1 MHNSHFNPE
10 ILQTEQ
16 KQHSMISKPKG
27 TILISCS
34 VQLCHADCHAS
45 LSNSSIK
52 PKQPVHELER
62 AIISIIPILKVTKD
76 VPVRARM
83 NESLNILI
91 STSDEF
97 LV

>member
-1 MHNSHFNPE
+1 
-10 ILQTEQ
+10 
-16 KQHSMISKPKG
+16 MISKPKG

-34 VQLCHADCHAS
+34 VQLCHTDCHAS

-52 PKQPVHELER
+52 SKQPVHELER
-62 AIISIIPILKVTKD
+62 AIFPILKVTTD
-76 VPVRARM
+76 VKVRARM

-91 STSDEF
+91 STNGGI